1 MVALPVCLE
10 VLRLPEIEKRSFSQE
25 LALEFVKSQY
35 GAVVIGA
42 LIFPVF
48 GITIAALL
56 APVLAILFPN
66 ITAGAKT
73 ALEGLNPLQLLAI
86 IANPGTFALVFVGE
100 EFGPEIEQKIRELN
114 IGNLLRKALGL

>member
-1 MVALPVCLE
+1 
-10 VLRLPEIEKRSFSQE
+10 LPEIEKRSFSQE

-56 APVLAILFPN
+56 APVLAILFPE
-66 ITAGAKT
+66 ISAGAKE
-73 ALEGLNPLQLLAI
+73 AFEGLTPLQWLGI
-86 IANPGTFALVFVGE
+86 IINPSSAGIYLGAA
-100 EFGPEIEQKIRELN
+100 FGDEIEQKVRELTL
-114 IGNLLRKALGL
+114 GNQLRKALGL